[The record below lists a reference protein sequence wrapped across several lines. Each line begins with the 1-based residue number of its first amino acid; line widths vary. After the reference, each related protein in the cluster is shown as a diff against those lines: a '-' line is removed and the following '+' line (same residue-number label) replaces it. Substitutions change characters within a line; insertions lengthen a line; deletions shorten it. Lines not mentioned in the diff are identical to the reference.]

1 MTATS
6 TQRPSPVDDHAPPPS
21 LLRRLLPGLS
31 AEAAM
36 AALEERAAWARLG
49 L

>member
-1 MTATS
+1 VKII
-6 TQRPSPVDDHAPPPS
+6 RVGGPKPS

-31 AEAAM
+31 AEAVIG
-36 AALEERAAWARLG
+36 ALEERAAWARLG

>member
-1 MTATS
+1 V
-6 TQRPSPVDDHAPPPS
+6 PVGGPRPS

-31 AEAAM
+31 AEALL
-36 AALEERAAWARLG
+36 AAVEERAAWARLG